1 MPMMKFII
9 LFLSILSHH
18 SFALAGEST
27 IIDNPYLGYVYQQKT
42 YHEYDAQGDLF
53 LLYTIEDLGRS
64 LRAQMGKNTEAF
76 MSERY
81 ENVKKAISE
90 YPQFTPS
97 EETINLIDPNYSSVR
112 SSDFPLSLEGR
123 QKPFHPDKMLLMF
136 KQVIVE
142 ESRSQQFIP
151 TLGKIHRYDPKI
163 KKLLNKKFP
172 ILTRFSKLLLCLSR
186 GVCSKYLISGKENE
200 LKKAIIARPYDS
212 VTIEEMF
219 RLSFKIN
226 QGDLYLSLL
235 TIENVLSEFWSSPKR
250 DKRLVNTRLKHITN
264 FNYSTDKFGAWY
276 HFFGLMLYSYAKS
289 ETMAHLIGRTEN
301 LGGRV
306 LSRFAPEKQE
316 IYINRLSSVFGH
328 DLRQFIEKEKYKN
341 FIENPEYIKEE
352 FYMNLDEDFAKRIKK
367 KNQD

>member
-1 MPMMKFII
+1 MNLMKLIF
-9 LFLSILSHH
+9 FLLTLLAHH
-18 SFALAGEST
+18 SFAHAGEST
-27 IIDNPYLGYVYQQKT
+27 IIDNPYLGYIYQQKS
-42 YHEYDAQGDLF
+42 YQEYDAQGDLF

-64 LRAQMGKNTEAF
+64 LKAQMGKNTEDF
-76 MSERY
+76 MAERY
-81 ENVKKAISE
+81 ENVKKALTE

-97 EETINLIDPNYSSVR
+97 EEKINLIDPSYSSQR
-112 SSDFPLSLEGR
+112 TSDFPLSLEGH

-142 ESRSQQFIP
+142 ESRAQQIIP
-151 TLGKIHRYDPKI
+151 TLGKIHRYDPTI

-186 GVCSKYLISGKENE
+186 GVCSKYLISGKESE

-219 RLSFKIN
+219 RLSFKVN

-235 TIENVLSEFWSSPKR
+235 TIENVLSEFWASPKR

-289 ETMAHLIGRTEN
+289 ETMAHFIGRTEN
-301 LGGRV
+301 LGGRI

-316 IYINRLSSVFGH
+316 IYINRLSSVFGN
-328 DLRQFIEKEKYKN
+328 DLRQFIKKEQFKN
-341 FIENPEYIKEE
+341 FTENPDYLKEE

-367 KNQD
+367 KNRD